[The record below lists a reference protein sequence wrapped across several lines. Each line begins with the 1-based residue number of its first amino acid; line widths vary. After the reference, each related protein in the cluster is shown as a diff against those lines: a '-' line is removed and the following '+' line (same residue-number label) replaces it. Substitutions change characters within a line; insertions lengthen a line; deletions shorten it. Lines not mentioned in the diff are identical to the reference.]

1 MLSRSATLY
10 LSLVLL
16 VVGLVLTG
24 SGLLLVLGGVKV
36 YYQYIDYIIPVYRFE
51 RVMPGNYTE
60 TVPRS
65 IEMLHAVNITS
76 PAKYVYVVEVSTGN
90 CTGGDSIG
98 LAIRGRID
106 STAATPSVLVEIY
119 GCRGGECT
127 QLYSQDILKL
137 NECYH
142 GDSLFGCKTE
152 VNLTRSIL
160 EYDRIEF
167 NIAPSGSQL
176 FDFMAGSEIACT
188 YNYTIECPWIKPIL
202 DTPRFYAYSVPT
214 YVDTSNLVQGL
225 ALSIAGL
232 ALMIL
237 GIFVKLY
244 STR

>member
-1 MLSRSATLY
+1 
-10 LSLVLL
+10 LL

-24 SGLLLVLGGVKV
+24 IGLLLVLGGVKV

-65 IEMLHAVNITS
+65 IEMLHAVNITR
-76 PAKYVYVVEVSTGN
+76 PAKYVYVVEVPTGN
-90 CTGGDSIG
+90 CTWGDSIG
-98 LAIRGRID
+98 FTIRGRVV
-106 STAATPSVLVEIY
+106 STTATPSILVEIY

-137 NECYH
+137 DGCYH
-142 GDSLFGCKTE
+142 GDSLFWCKTE

-176 FDFMAGSEIACT
+176 FDFMADSEIACT
-188 YNYTIECPWIKPIL
+188 YNYTIECPWVKPIL
-202 DTPRFYAYSVPT
+202 DTPEFHVYSIPT
-214 YVDTSNLVQGL
+214 HIDTSSLVQGL

>member
-1 MLSRSATLY
+1 
-10 LSLVLL
+10 
-16 VVGLVLTG
+16 VGLVLTG

-65 IEMLHAVNITS
+65 IDMLHAVNITG
-76 PAKYVYVVEVSTGN
+76 PARYVYVVEVSTGN

-98 LAIRGRID
+98 LAIRGRVVP
-106 STAATPSVLVEIY
+106 TAATPSVLVEIY

-137 NECYH
+137 DGCYH

-202 DTPRFYAYSVPT
+202 DTPRFHAYSMPT
-214 YVDTSNLVQGL
+214 YVDTSSLVQGL